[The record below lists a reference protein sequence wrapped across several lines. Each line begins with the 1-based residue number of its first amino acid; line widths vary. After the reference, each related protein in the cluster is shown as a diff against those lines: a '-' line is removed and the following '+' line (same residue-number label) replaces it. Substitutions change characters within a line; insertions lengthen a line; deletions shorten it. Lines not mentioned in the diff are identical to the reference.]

1 MSQPVTARPK
11 LNDFRQSLGYISVR
25 PCTRSCANK
34 HKAKGGG
41 GGDIFC
47 GGGTKSA
54 SRMCPPGH
62 NSLADFVRGDNNW
75 GGQNPL

>member
-1 MSQPVTARPK
+1 MTAIDFTNYIRQK
-11 LNDFRQSLGYISVR
+11 FRQSLGYTCTCVSVG

-34 HKAKGGG
+34 GGGG

-54 SRMCPPGH
+54 SRMCPPGQ
-62 NSLADFVRGDNNW
+62 NPLADNVRGDRIS
-75 GGQNPL
+75 